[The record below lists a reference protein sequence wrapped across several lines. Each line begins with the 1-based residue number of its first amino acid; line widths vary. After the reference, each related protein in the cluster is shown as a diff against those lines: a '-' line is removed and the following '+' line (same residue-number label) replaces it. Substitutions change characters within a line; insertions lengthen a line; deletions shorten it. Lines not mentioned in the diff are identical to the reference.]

1 MLGPQRYGKG
11 TVTKKYTLL
20 DTKKCGKKA
29 AKILTKKL
37 LFEFLDAFSKQ
48 C

>member
-1 MLGPQRYGKG
+1 MEG

-29 AKILTKKL
+29 AKVLTKKL
-37 LFEFLDAFSKQ
+37 LLEFLDTFSKP